1 MEPRELSRMF
11 DALAPTPEQEQAI
24 LDRLLQTER
33 KGRPMKK
40 WQKITV
46 IGVAAALLLMT
57 CAAAVVA
64 LDRRLLDYFGAN
76 QEQAELLAPGAVAAD
91 VSVENNGATFRVTQV
106 LRDRYSILMTADFT
120 APDGTKLEIGGEDN
134 RFLSFGQKCPELLD
148 GDGASIPQESS
159 IGWNL
164 AVLEQPADNRLSLL
178 YTVELMDGI
187 GSEAQTAVLSN
198 VDLRRFDDEKEEMV
212 TVYAGDWSCT
222 VPLPQKDTGWSC
234 TSGAAL
240 ELPDAVVYGK
250 EVYLSP
256 MSLEFTLEL
265 GGLEEDLTTAEQ
277 NRLRRLYLTPYEVT
291 LTDQT
296 GQKIALGTEM
306 EGFGAGSESIC
317 LFRLPEIMDPAR
329 FRGGSLS
336 FELDGQTFTLPLDDL
351 APVE

>member
-33 KGRPMKK
+33 KGRPMKNWK
-40 WQKITV
+40 KITV

-64 LDRRLLDYFGAN
+64 LDRRLLDYFGAG
-76 QEQAELLAPGAVAAD
+76 QEQAELLAPGAVTAD
-91 VSVENNGATFRVTQV
+91 VTVEDNGAVFRVTQV
-106 LRDRYSILMTADFT
+106 LRDRYTILMAADFT
-120 APDGTKLEIGGEDN
+120 APEGTKLELGGGDDP
-134 RFLSFGQKCPELLD
+134 FLSFGQTPPELLD
-148 GDGASIPQESS
+148 GDGAPICQESS
-159 IGWNL
+159 ISWDL

-187 GSEAQTAVLSN
+187 GPEARTAVLSN
-198 VDLRRFDDEKEEMV
+198 VDLRRFDGEKEEPV
-212 TVYAGDWSCT
+212 TVCAGDWSCT